1 MNNQT
6 PKYSFISARMA
17 HNIAVWAMALGLKS
31 EHADAFSNKVVK
43 AIAKEIEAKAT
54 TDLAVTKRDGSLSH
68 KSVKEHEVRQRA
80 TGKILKLTNGEK
92 HEWFIE
98 LCSPAVKALVRQDQA
113 LFGLEAHGA
122 GAYLAPVPGSAVEEY
137 LLNHLSEFK
146 ASRPAD
152 YRAKSPE
159 TAKAEENALS
169 GQ

>member
-1 MNNQT
+1 MNNHT
-6 PKYSFISARMA
+6 PKYTFISARMA
-17 HNIAVWAMALGLKS
+17 HNLALWAMALGLRS
-31 EHADAFSNKVVK
+31 EHADAFGQKVVK
-43 AIAKEIEAKAT
+43 AMAKEIEAKAT
-54 TDLAVTKRDGSLSH
+54 TGLAITKRDGSVSH
-68 KSVKEHEVRQRA
+68 KSVKEHDVRQRA
-80 TGKILKLTNGEK
+80 TGKLLKLTNGEK

-98 LCSPAVKALVRQDQA
+98 LCTPAVKALVRQDQA

-152 YRAKSPE
+152 YKAKTAE
-159 TAKAEENALS
+159 AAKAEESALQ

>member
-6 PKYSFISARMA
+6 PKYTFQAARTL
-17 HNIAVWAMALGLKS
+17 HNIAVWAMSLGLKS
-31 EHADAFSNKVVK
+31 EHADAFGQKVVK
-43 AIAKEIEAKAT
+43 SMAKEIEAKAT
-54 TDLAVTKRDGSLSH
+54 TGLAITKRDGSLSH

-80 TGKILKLTNGEK
+80 TGKLLKLTNGEK

-98 LCSPAVKALVRQDQA
+98 LCQPAVKALVRQDQA
-113 LFGLEAHGA
+113 LCGLEAHGA
-122 GAYLAPVPGSAVEEY
+122 GAYLAPVPGSAVEDY

-152 YRAKSPE
+152 YKAKSAE
-159 TAKAEENALS
+159 VAKAEETALN